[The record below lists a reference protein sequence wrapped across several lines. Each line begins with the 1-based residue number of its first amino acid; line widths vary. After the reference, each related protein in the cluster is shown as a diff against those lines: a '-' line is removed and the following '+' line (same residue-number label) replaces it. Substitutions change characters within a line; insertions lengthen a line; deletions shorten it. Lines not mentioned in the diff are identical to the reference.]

1 MGADRTNFRVAHGG
15 ERLWEE
21 WGRSGAELAS
31 ILPEIRSLPGFVEPE
46 PIQDPDASRFRMFDA
61 YAQFTRRLGEQA
73 PLVVV
78 LEDVHWADR
87 PTLQLLQHLARE
99 LVSSRVL
106 VIATSRDTD
115 ITRASPL
122 TESLAELNRG
132 AGFQRIVLRGL
143 DEDEVH
149 AFIAATTGRAPATGL
164 AARVFEETEGNPF
177 FLSQIVSLLTEEGR
191 LDDSVSDIP
200 LPDGVRE
207 ALGRRLD
214 RLSEEAN
221 ALLTTAAVVGREFE
235 YETLTLLT
243 DGGDEALLGL
253 IEEGLDVRVIEE
265 LDRPGRFRFTHALTQ
280 ETLLEELSTTRR
292 VRLHSNVAEGQRQIS
307 GRTPRSEVG
316 APVVTG
322 GPHAA
327 AISESSERQRAA
339 KSRRCSA
346 RGIESPRP
354 RRQRKYCRNSS
365 NAEQKRA
372 ADAKLPKPRI
382 G

>member
-115 ITRASPL
+115 ITLASPL

-292 VRLHSNVAEGQRQIS
+292 VRLHSNVAEALERQYGDRANERAS
-307 GRTPRSEVG
+307 RLAQHFLESATLNRE
-316 APVVTG
+316 
-322 GPHAA
+322 HAA
-327 AISESSERQRAA
+327 NALRY
-339 KSRRCSA
+339 SRLA
-346 RGIESPRP
+346 
-354 RRQRKYCRNSS
+354 
-365 NAEQKRA
+365 AEQAGAQA
-372 ADAKLPKPRI
+372 AWREAARHY
-382 G
+382 